1 LLSSHDHWEK
11 PRDDRIAGRRY
22 SGAVVAMVSIA
33 GIWTLAVLAFAILW
47 MLNTIE
53 WRIFVYAVPASLI
66 ALLVFNSVWNKRK
79 NNVYI
84 VAALVLSVIAVIYV
98 ILIRYRPWQLF
109 LVAVPAELVAVLS
122 FRIRKS
128 RK

>member
-1 LLSSHDHWEK
+1 
-11 PRDDRIAGRRY
+11 
-22 SGAVVAMVSIA
+22 MVSIA